1 MGRSYIGDIPNPL
14 VKDFQRKRLYN
25 AELDCDFWDS
35 LEILTRKQV
44 SSLVKAISEW
54 ANIKCPTVL
63 YPPLYKNGGAA
74 YATASNLVLPFP
86 LSKSVPF
93 ICHEMAHVIN
103 YQRGPADHHGPNF
116 ATAYLEVVNECIGHA
131 EYEEL
136 KESFMNNK
144 VKFKEVLRL

>member
-14 VKDFQRKRLYN
+14 VRDFQRKRLYE
-25 AELDCDFWDS
+25 AELECSFWDC

-44 SSLVKAISEW
+44 RNLVSTIATW
-54 ANIKCPTVL
+54 ANIKCPTVS

-74 YATASNLVLPFP
+74 YATSTNLVLPFQ

-93 ICHEMAHVIN
+93 ICHEMSHVIN

-116 ATAYLEVVNECIGHA
+116 ATAYLEVVKTFIGENEYG
-131 EYEEL
+131 EL
-136 KESFMNNK
+136 RESFDHKK
-144 VKFKEVLRL
+144 VKYKEVILS